1 MKSYYVCLIIAI
13 SLCSASFLRQ
23 TQEIPESSQT
33 SSPIY
38 SSTTQTSNNA
48 PLAPE
53 ATTQS
58 TQVASSSKSDAEI
71 DTNSSNSEN
80 SSQLIVNETVK
91 VEIAQSP
98 ENINQV
104 ADAFCFINNNG
115 VVYDLN
121 ILKSEIDYKVET
133 LSGFISFNFC
143 RDQVNPCKDQKGI
156 ASFTSSKLG
165 TDCLQIAGSNTVSS
179 KIFVQEEKKINEKNE
194 EVVSTLIRLDLPEG
208 EVCKSDANKKYQT
221 IVELR
226 CDETQEVPVFTN
238 NVFDSNI
245 CENKIYGV
253 SKAACPKYD
262 VYGLWNTI
270 INNKYIFGSIVIL
283 LGAFFCFV
291 GENFLK
297 VTQVI
302 AGAALA
308 LIFVLYFVFNY
319 TSIIMGT
326 WVFWLVIVL
335 AFAIGCLA
343 GYFMSKISWLPGLVF
358 GFLLGFV
365 LGFVVFNIALKFIAS
380 NSIIVFWTSMVA
392 CILLGCLLG
401 YYKEEEISI
410 ISTSVVGGYGIIR
423 GISIMAGGFPDERQ
437 VYELSSKGEWDQLSN
452 HLTGVVYAY
461 LAGLLVLAILGMYV
475 QFKYFYDGSKKKD
488 KKKDDGLV
496 KNESN

>member
-1 MKSYYVCLIIAI
+1 MKSYSVCLILAI

-23 TQEIPESSQT
+23 TQETTASSQISSIAT
-33 SSPIY
+33 SS
-38 SSTTQTSNNA
+38 STPVSIIDNS
-48 PLAPE
+48 
-53 ATTQS
+53 QS
-58 TQVASSSKSDAEI
+58 AQVTSSSKSEVTDAKASDSTSAI
-71 DTNSSNSEN
+71 
-80 SSQLIVNETVK
+80 QPIVNETVK
-91 VEIAQSP
+91 VDVSKETP
-98 ENINQV
+98 ENKTQV

-121 ILKSEIDYKVET
+121 TLKSDIDYKVET
-133 LSGFISFNFC
+133 LSGFINFNFC
-143 RDQVNPCKDQKGI
+143 RDQVNPCKDQTGS

-165 TDCLQIAGSNTVSS
+165 TECIQIAGSNTVSS
-179 KIFVQEEKKINEKNE
+179 KIFIQEEKKTNDKNE

-208 EVCKSDANKKYQT
+208 EICKSDANKKYQT
-221 IVELR
+221 IVELK
-226 CDETQEVPVFTN
+226 CDESQEVPIFTN
-238 NVFDSNI
+238 NVFDSKI

-262 VYGLWNTI
+262 VYGLWNSI
-270 INNKYIFGSIVIL
+270 LNNKYIFGSILIL

-297 VTQVI
+297 ITQVI
-302 AGAALA
+302 AGAALT
-308 LIFVLYFVFNY
+308 LILVLYFIFNF

-335 AFAIGCLA
+335 AFALGGLV

-380 NSIIVFWTSMVA
+380 NSIIVFWTSMVI
-392 CILLGCLLG
+392 CIILGCLLG

-410 ISTSVVGGYGIIR
+410 ISTSVVGAYGIIR

-452 HLTGVVYAY
+452 ILTGVVYAY
-461 LAGLLVLAILGMYV
+461 LAGLIVLAILGMYV

-488 KKKDDGLV
+488 EKKDDGLV
-496 KNESN
+496 KNENN

>member
-1 MKSYYVCLIIAI
+1 MKSYCVCLILAI

-23 TQEIPESSQT
+23 TQEVTQSSQVSPATT
-33 SSPIY
+33 S
-38 SSTTQTSNNA
+38 SSTTIPS
-48 PLAPE
+48 
-53 ATTQS
+53 QS
-58 TQVASSSKSDAEI
+58 AEVASTSKIEVNDAKASDSASI
-71 DTNSSNSEN
+71 
-80 SSQLIVNETVK
+80 SQPIVNETVK
-91 VEIAQSP
+91 VEVLKASS
-98 ENINQV
+98 ENKTQV

-121 ILKSEIDYKVET
+121 ALKSDIDYKVET
-133 LSGFISFNFC
+133 LSGFINFNFC
-143 RDQVNPCKDQKGI
+143 RDQVNPCKDQTGI

-165 TDCLQIAGSNTVSS
+165 TDCIQIAGSNTVSS
-179 KIFVQEEKKINEKNE
+179 KVFIQEEKKTNDKNE
-194 EVVSTLIRLDLPEG
+194 EVVSTLIRLDFPEG
-208 EVCKSDANKKYQT
+208 EICKSDANKKYQT

-226 CDETQEVPVFTN
+226 CDENQEVPVFTN

-270 INNKYIFGSIVIL
+270 VNNKYIFGSILIL

-302 AGAALA
+302 AGAALT
-308 LIFVLYFVFNY
+308 LILVLYFIFNF
-319 TSIIMGT
+319 TLIIMGT
-326 WVFWLVIVL
+326 WLFWIVVVL
-335 AFAIGCLA
+335 AFALGCLM

-380 NSIIVFWTSMVA
+380 NSIIVFWTSMVT
-392 CILLGCLLG
+392 CIILGCLLG

-410 ISTSVVGGYGIIR
+410 ISTSVVGAYGIIR

-437 VYELSSKGEWDQLSN
+437 VYELSLKGEWDQLSN
-452 HLTGVVYAY
+452 YLTGVVYAY

-488 KKKDDGLV
+488 KKKDDELV
-496 KNESN
+496 KNENN